1 MAINNSTSSKSIW
14 PIVAFYLLFVLA
26 GILGMILAPKGE
38 IINSFDFIIY
48 GCYYFVVPIG
58 TIISILFMQVVYPH
72 PEFIKQHSAIKAVLH
87 ILSIIL
93 IAWGIFGILHF
104 VNKLP
109 SKSQPYVM
117 KGNIIS
123 LYKKLPSSGNVK
135 RTYHKTRYFIKLEE
149 IKTEQKY
156 DFQISENLYDSLDS
170 IQRTPIII
178 DDIENNNV
186 EIKNNT
192 QAILNLKMG
201 CLGLIY

>member
-123 LYKKLPSSGNVK
+123 LYKKLPSSGNV
-135 RTYHKTRYFIKLEE
+135 
-149 IKTEQKY
+149 
-156 DFQISENLYDSLDS
+156 
-170 IQRTPIII
+170 
-178 DDIENNNV
+178 
-186 EIKNNT
+186 
-192 QAILNLKMG
+192 IL
-201 CLGLIY
+201 